1 MLLLQLFYNVIELD
15 CYESLLRIFS
25 ASSNN
30 DDNAFVQDL
39 ALELIICRK
48 RKLSHVPVS
57 IGVADIATHRRTRS
71 RSCFLMCLF
80 SLGSIFINGCVQN

>member
-1 MLLLQLFYNVIELD
+1 MLLLQLCSDVIELD
-15 CYESLLRIFS
+15 CQESPRSIFF

-48 RKLSHVPVS
+48 GKLSHVPVL
-57 IGVADIATHRRTRS
+57 IEEVADIT
-71 RSCFLMCLF
+71 
-80 SLGSIFINGCVQN
+80 FITSQIIYPYAYSMK